1 MMILIKICIVYYLQI
16 YMIYNKKWKFT
27 MKTTR
32 NNYEIEITVIQ
43 LNDKITMKHV
53 NYMINLYDK
62 LVQ

>member
-1 MMILIKICIVYYLQI
+1 
-16 YMIYNKKWKFT
+16 